1 MTDVIKEFLVS
12 LGYKID
18 VSTERKFNDSIKGA
32 TKAVEGLGIALGAL
46 SAAGAVAWINNLA
59 NSMEQLYF
67 VSQRSRASAENIKAT
82 QYAITQLGGTAEGAV
97 SSIENLARF
106 LRTNPAGESLIR
118 AIGVQT
124 RDGQGNLRDTS
135 DLLEDIGEHL
145 RKMQPYM
152 QYRYANLLG
161 IDEKTLLALDQG
173 VGQFSRHYHEML
185 AKMGIDYDKVTKQG
199 RNFMLR
205 MRDAKV
211 VLESVGITIGTRVLG
226 VLDELIHRWDSLDE
240 TTKDNIETFG
250 KWVAGI
256 VAGLTILNS
265 GPIGIIAALAAG
277 IVALWDD
284 YKVWKEGGQHLID
297 WDKWAPGVEAAIE
310 GLKKLI
316 GFLEKTYQWM
326 EKVSDKILGGTKAG
340 DTIGNA
346 AAHVAA
352 FFGSQEAQDAI
363 DRSNWASLT
372 TEQRNQRIA
381 AWKALT
387 PAERAS
393 THLSAEQIRLL
404 GSDPG
409 ATGAASSAAGSP
421 IGIRNN
427 NPGNL
432 RTGPGGSFGTYG
444 SPAEGLSALYRQL
457 NLYYTGQS
465 AAAGHKPLQSVRD
478 IISTYAPKNE
488 NNTAAYIRAVSDQM
502 GVSPDAQLNLNDPT
516 QMTALM
522 KGIVQHENGQNPYS
536 AEMFNR
542 AVGAGGTTSRAPGT
556 LNANTTIVVQGAN
569 DPMRT
574 AQLVAD
580 AQGETSQRQLR
591 NYEAASTQ

>member
-1 MTDVIKEFLVS
+1 MTDIIKEFLVT

-18 VSTERKFNDSIKGA
+18 VTTERKFSESIKGA

-82 QYAITQLGGTAEGAV
+82 QYAVSQLGGTAEGAV

-135 DLLEDIGEHL
+135 DLLEDIGDHL

-199 RNFMLR
+199 HNFMLR

-240 TTKDNIETFG
+240 ATKDNIETFG
-250 KWVAGI
+250 KWVAGV

-297 WDKWAPGVEAAIE
+297 WDKWAPGIEAAIT
-310 GLKKLI
+310 GLKNLI
-316 GFLEKTYQWM
+316 GYLEQTFHWM
-326 EKVSDKILGGTKAG
+326 EKVSDKMLGGTKAG
-340 DTIGNA
+340 DAIGNA
-346 AAHVAA
+346 ASHVAA
-352 FFGSQEAQDAI
+352 FFGSKEAKEAI
-363 DRSNWASLT
+363 DRSNWESLT
-372 TEQRNQRIA
+372 PAQRAQRIA
-381 AWKALT
+381 AWRALS

-393 THLSAEQIRLL
+393 SQLSAEQIRLL
-404 GSDPG
+404 GGDPS
-409 ATGAASSAAGSP
+409 AASPTPGGSGAP

-432 RTGPGGSFGTYG
+432 RTGPNGSFGIYG
-444 SPAEGLSALYRQL
+444 SPSEGLSALYRQL

-465 AAAGHKPLQSVRD
+465 AAAGRRPLQSVRD

-542 AVGAGGTTSRAPGT
+542 AVGAGGMTSRAPGT